1 MPSKRGKRIS
11 IPVTIVQPWGED
23 KRVMMYIK
31 RKDTSVQA
39 DYTAYLAEH
48 LTVKRIN
55 EVWTI
60 TGKFEEIDTAQKLV
74 VKKGNTFKLF
84 SNHTLYMKGE

>member
-1 MPSKRGKRIS
+1 MSSTRRGKTGT
-11 IPVTIVQPWGED
+11 IPVTVVQPWGED

-31 RKDTSVQA
+31 RKDTSAQA

-60 TGKFEEIDTAQKLV
+60 TGKFEGIDTAQ
-74 VKKGNTFKLF
+74 N
-84 SNHTLYMKGE
+84 